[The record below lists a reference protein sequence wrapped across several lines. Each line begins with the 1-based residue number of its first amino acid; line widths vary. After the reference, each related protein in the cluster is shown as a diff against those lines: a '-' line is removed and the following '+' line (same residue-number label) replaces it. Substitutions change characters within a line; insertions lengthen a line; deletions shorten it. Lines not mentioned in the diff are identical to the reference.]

1 MLEARLAV
9 DVTILR
15 EPFTAD
21 LLRAAVRPLLPLLS
35 IGTTLAWRGGFVPAM
50 SGVEPPTAKTLP
62 KVAAIRSI

>member
-1 MLEARLAV
+1 LAV

-21 LLRAAVRPLLPLLS
+21 LLRAAVRPLLS